1 MSGLEPFGPGSA
13 WLAVR
18 GKPQAEVV
26 EALGLT
32 GGRFVGV
39 DEAVRATASGATA
52 VLPPMPG
59 VDGRWTLVVGGDATG
74 LSRRRV
80 EMLSA
85 MMSTQVQAFASSPEE
100 GHHWLI
106 AERGDRR
113 SDEPPVGEAASEAD
127 VLATAAAWS
136 IDPSTLSG
144 PAPGSAILID
154 ALSSEVPTP
163 ENEPGLVQLSSRP
176 RWLKRLL
183 GR

>member
-1 MSGLEPFGPGSA
+1 MSGLVPFGPGSA

-32 GGRFVGV
+32 GGRVAEV
-39 DEAVRATASGATA
+39 AEAVRATGTGATA
-52 VLPPMPG
+52 VLPPLPG
-59 VDGRWTLVVGGDATG
+59 VDGRWTLVVGGDAAG

-85 MMSTQVQAFASSPEE
+85 MMSTQVQAFASSQED
-100 GHHWLI
+100 HHWLI
-106 AERGDRR
+106 AERGGLR
-113 SDEPPVGEAASEAD
+113 SDQPPTGGQTSEAD

-144 PAPGSAILID
+144 PAPGSAVLIE
-154 ALSSEVPTP
+154 ALHPEAPTP
-163 ENEPGLVQLSSRP
+163 ENEPGLVQVSTRP
-176 RWLKRLL
+176 RWLRRIL